1 MHKDQTMRLRKMCRG
16 GGKIYAL
23 LDVPSCFEA
32 YELHIQSTLSDGA
45 EVPSKLVPYDD
56 RSKVMVLAVLDVT
69 QTVVITALDSAGQV
83 MSALTRDVHPK
94 VARFSSQVH
103 TFLHDEGMEK
113 IRNYDVV
120 VSFGEYWIDITRVII
135 EQDGTN
141 VVHCTATCQGTAA
154 SFERSGIE
162 VRIIDRAGRDAAL
175 EPITVARDM
184 TTELP
189 GAKGCV
195 RRDVQ
200 FSARISASLG
210 SFVIW
215 IQPKEQPVDGT
226 AQVPCGFLSVEP
238 HLIGWWRDMWYA
250 WMQPASTDQKY
261 TDRFKL
267 DWEVSRA
274 TLEVQRRTELEVSPK
289 FSVIVPLYNTPLGYL
304 DEMILSV
311 VNQSYQNLE
320 LVLVNASPQNHELVA
335 AVADW
340 QQRDKRVVVVTLD
353 DNRGITLNTNE
364 GIRAA
369 TGDFLCFLDHDDVL
383 ALDALYC
390 YAKAINEYPT
400 TDLLYS
406 DEDHLEEDGRHTW
419 PYFKPDW
426 NPDLLMGMNY
436 VCHFLAV
443 RKSVVDSLEPP
454 TSEFDGAQD
463 HHMTFRVAEKAR
475 NIYHCRRVLYH
486 WRVHPGSTASG
497 VDEKPYAVEAG
508 RLAVQ
513 AHLDRCGEHARAIHS
528 ERVPNRY
535 EVVYELDEEPMVSIL
550 IPNKDAVSV
559 LDCCLASIRNKTDY
573 QNYEVIVIENNSTD
587 EQTFAYYERAQR
599 EDPRVRVV
607 YYEGSFNFAR
617 INNFGASAA
626 RGEYLLMLNN
636 DTEVITPHWLRR
648 MVSLCARES
657 TGIVGAKLLYP
668 DNTVQHVGVMNLPE
682 GPDHVNRFIPNTNPQ
697 EMIHLMQDVSAVTG
711 ACLLTPRSVFDEV
724 GGLDERFEVDYN
736 DIDYCWKV
744 GEAGYLLVVDP
755 SVQLYHYE
763 SISRGFHTSRESALR
778 FEREKGML
786 RLKWPKQFA
795 YADPMGSPNLD
806 QRSLYY
812 RLK

>member
-1 MHKDQTMRLRKMCRG
+1 MHENQAMRLRKMCRG
-16 GGKIYAL
+16 GGKIYAQ
-23 LDVPSCFEA
+23 VEIPSRLNAC
-32 YELHIQSTLSDGA
+32 ELGICSVLADGT

-56 RSKVMVLAVLDVT
+56 HSKVMVLAVLDVT
-69 QTVVITALDSAGQV
+69 QTVTITAYDAEGAVACQIK
-83 MSALTRDVHPK
+83 REIHPR
-94 VARFSSQVH
+94 VAKLSSQVH

-120 VSFGEYWIDITRVII
+120 VSFGEYWIDITRVVI
-135 EQDGTN
+135 EPNGTN
-141 VVHCTATCQGTAA
+141 VVQCTATCQGSAA
-154 SFERSGIE
+154 SFERPGIE
-162 VRIIDRAGRDAAL
+162 VRLIDRAGTDASI
-175 EPITVARDM
+175 EPCKVLRDM
-184 TTELP
+184 TEELP
-189 GAKGCV
+189 DSPGCV
-195 RRDVQ
+195 RRSVQ
-200 FSARISASLG
+200 FSACIPASLG

-215 IQPKEQPVDGT
+215 IQPKDAKPT
-226 AQVPCGFLSVEP
+226 TPRGFLSVEP
-238 HLIGWWRDMWYA
+238 HLIQWWRDMWYA
-250 WMQPASTDQKY
+250 WMRPAAADPKY
-261 TDRFKL
+261 TDRFEL

-274 TLEVQRRTELEVSPK
+274 ALEVQRRTQLKIQPT
-289 FSVIVPLYNTPLGYL
+289 FSIIVPLYNTPLEYL
-304 DEMILSV
+304 DEMVLSV
-311 VNQSYQNLE
+311 LNQSYAKLE
-320 LVLVNASPQNHELVA
+320 LILVNASPQNEQLGE
-335 AVADW
+335 AVEAW
-340 QQRDKRVVVVTLD
+340 RKRDSRIVVVRLSE
-353 DNRGITLNTNE
+353 NRGITRNTNE
-364 GIRAA
+364 GIRVA
-369 TGDFLCFLDHDDVL
+369 TGDFLCFLDHDDIL
-383 ALDALYC
+383 ALDALFC
-390 YAKAINEYPT
+390 YAKALDEYPT
-400 TDLLYS
+400 TDLFYS
-406 DEDHLEEDGRHTW
+406 DEDHLENGRHTC

-443 RKSVVDSLEPP
+443 RKSVVDSLELP

-497 VDEKPYAVEAG
+497 VGEKPYAVEAG

-513 AHLDRCGEHARAIHS
+513 AHLDRCGERARAIHS

-535 EVVYELDEEPMVSIL
+535 EVVYELDEEPLVSIL
-550 IPNKDAVSV
+550 IPNKDAVPV
-559 LDCCLASIRNKTDY
+559 LDCCLASIRQKTTY
-573 QNYEVIVIENNSTD
+573 SNYEIIIIENNSTND
-587 EQTFAYYERAQR
+587 ETFAYYKRAER

-607 YYEGSFNFAR
+607 YYEGGFNFAR
-617 INNFGASAA
+617 INNFGATFA

-636 DTEVITPHWLRR
+636 DTEVITPNWLTR

-668 DNTVQHVGVMNLPE
+668 DNTIQHVGVMNLPE
-682 GPDHVNRFIPNTNPQ
+682 GPDHVNRFIPTNNPQ
-697 EMIHLMQDVSAVTG
+697 EMVHLLQDVSAVTG

-736 DIDYCWKV
+736 DIDFCWKV

-786 RLKWPKQFA
+786 RQKWPKQFA
-795 YADPMGSPNLD
+795 YADPMGSPNFD

>member
-1 MHKDQTMRLRKMCRG
+1 MHEDQTIRLRKMCRG

-23 LDVPSCFEA
+23 VDVPSCFA
-32 YELHIQSTLSDGA
+32 ACELRIQSTLADGA

-56 RSKVMVLAVLDVT
+56 RSKVMVLAVLDQT
-69 QTVVITALDSAGQV
+69 QTVTISALDARGNV
-83 MSALTRDVHPK
+83 VCEAKREIHPK
-94 VARFSSQVH
+94 VAKLSSQVH
-103 TFLHDEGMEK
+103 TFLRDEGMEK
-113 IRNYDVV
+113 IRNFDVV

-135 EQDGTN
+135 EQNGTN
-141 VVHCTATCQGTAA
+141 VVHCTATCQSSAA
-154 SFERSGIE
+154 SFERPGIQ

-175 EPITVARDM
+175 EPITVARDI

-189 GAKGCV
+189 GTKGCV

-200 FSARISASLG
+200 FSARIPASLP

-215 IQPKEQPVDGT
+215 IQPTEPT
-226 AQVPCGFLSVEP
+226 ASTPRGFLSVEP
-238 HLIGWWRDMWYA
+238 HLIQWWRDMWYA
-250 WMQPASTDQKY
+250 WMQPAAYDQKY
-261 TDRFKL
+261 TDRFQL

-274 TLEVQRRTELEVSPK
+274 TLEVQRRTQLKVRPK
-289 FSVIVPLYNTPLGYL
+289 FSIIVPLYNTPLQYL
-304 DEMILSV
+304 DEMVLSV
-311 VNQSYQNLE
+311 LNQSYDNLE
-320 LVLVNASPQNHELVA
+320 LVLVNASPQNEELADAVA
-335 AVADW
+335 AW
-340 QQRDKRVVVVTLD
+340 QQRDERIVVVTLD
-353 DNRGITLNTNE
+353 QNLGITLNTNE
-364 GIRAA
+364 GIRVA

-383 ALDALYC
+383 ALDALFC
-390 YAKAINEYPT
+390 YAQALDEYPT
-400 TDLLYS
+400 TDLFYS

-443 RKSVVDSLEPP
+443 RKSVVDALEPP

-535 EVVYELDEEPMVSIL
+535 EVIYELDDEPLVSIL
-550 IPNKDAVSV
+550 IPNKDAVQV
-559 LDCCLASIRNKTDY
+559 LDGCLASIRTKTDY
-573 QNYEVIVIENNSTD
+573 QNYEVIIIENNSTND
-587 EQTFAYYERAQR
+587 ETFAYYERAQL
-599 EDPRVRVV
+599 EDPHVRVV
-607 YYEGSFNFAR
+607 YYEGDFNFAK
-617 INNFGASAA
+617 INNFGATFAC
-626 RGEYLLMLNN
+626 GEYLLMLNN
-636 DTEVITPHWLRR
+636 DTAVITPHWLTR

-657 TGIVGAKLLYP
+657 TGVVGAKLLYP

-682 GPDHVNRFIPNTNPQ
+682 GPDHVNRFIPNDNPQ
-697 EMIHLMQDVSAVTG
+697 EMIHLLQDVSAVTG

-736 DIDYCWKV
+736 DIDFCWKV
-744 GEAGYLLVVDP
+744 GEAGYRLVVDP

-763 SISRGFHTSRESALR
+763 SISRGFHTSRQSALR

-786 RLKWPKQFA
+786 RLRWPKQFA
-795 YADPMGSPNLD
+795 YADPMGSPNFD